1 MYDVTAYY
9 KTHFDGINIPGNI
22 ELLEQME
29 KKTFPAID
37 ILQDRA
43 LTSVTI
49 RANTEQT
56 ENIDYVKIG
65 SSYYFAVPHQTSP
78 DVCVLSLD
86 LDALLTMGGAE
97 NVEILDGYTERHHVA
112 SDEFGAYREND
123 PMLSPNRPLEIVS
136 AGILEPTGTGGDK
149 VVVQSTC
156 NLYVQSTKKTGT
168 VYTGTDEGGQEITVT
183 VPGVAGLKTIAHPN
197 FTKCSVSIP
206 GISGTKTTE
215 LPGTQLYDG
224 SDDTIIDGINKLR
237 GLGQESCILNQ
248 YILPTGYTSGD
259 SDNTGTYDAISGKK
273 GELSTGLPYVYTT
286 VKNQRLL
293 YGENNDYVIIS
304 PSTGNSAKFCP
315 EDIFH
320 TGDAAPV
327 VSWFSDPRPD
337 GKPYYRFKYYRGTD
351 ANFLENCITGLTW
364 QNAPLVYTDK
374 SGNILDTFRFETDQ
388 SYTKRRS
395 EQTVGKTR
403 RSVLSRGI
411 DLGKSLVSGVLDRDI
426 GTAASGIK
434 NALDFSADTAT
445 QYQGYE
451 QAAASKIAEYGFSQ
465 TIVSPEINFPRSE
478 SIRDFVG
485 NGVFVYRLRYHSI
498 DIQRL
503 DKILTM
509 YGYRTTDALEKSHFT
524 NRQYFNFVQCSSV
537 SIGGDY
543 PMYIR
548 ERAAQQLTGGVRV
561 WHVKP
566 NAGYYTT
573 GNPVKS

>member
-9 KTHFDGINIPGNI
+9 KTGFDGINIPGSI
-22 ELLEQME
+22 QLLEQME
-29 KKTFPAID
+29 KKTFPAINV
-37 ILQDRA
+37 LQDRA

-65 SSYYFAVPHQTSP
+65 SAYYFAVPHQSSP

-86 LDALLTMGGAE
+86 LDGLLTMGGAE

-112 SDEFGAYREND
+112 SDEFGVYREPD

-136 AGILEPTGTGGDK
+136 AGILEPSGTGNDK
-149 VVVQSTC
+149 TIVQSTC
-156 NLYVQSTKKTGT
+156 NLYAQANQKDGV
-168 VYTGTDEGGQEITVT
+168 VYTGADEGGQTISVA
-183 VPGVAGLKTIAHPN
+183 VPKVAGLKTIAHPN
-197 FTKCSVSIP
+197 FTSCSVAIP
-206 GISGTKTTE
+206 GINGTKTSE

-224 SDDTIIDGINKLR
+224 KNDTITKGINSVR

-248 YILPTGYTSGD
+248 YIIPDGYSLGD
-259 SDNTGTYDAISGKK
+259 PDNTGTYDGIAGKK
-273 GELSTGLPYVYTT
+273 GELATGLPYVYAA

-304 PSTGNSAKFCP
+304 PASGNSATFSP
-315 EDIFH
+315 EDIYH
-320 TGDAAPV
+320 AGDTAPTV
-327 VSWFSDPRPD
+327 AWFADPRPD
-337 GKPYYRFKYYRGTD
+337 GKPHYRFKYYRGTD
-351 ANFLENCITGLTW
+351 ASFLENCITGLTW

-374 SGNILDTFRFETDQ
+374 SGNILDTFRFNTDQ
-388 SYTKRRS
+388 DYTKRRS
-395 EQTVGKTR
+395 EATVGKTQR
-403 RSVLSRGI
+403 NLLSRGVQ
-411 DLGKSLVSGVLDRDI
+411 LGKDLVAGVLDRDL
-426 GTAASGIK
+426 GRAVSGLKTAMDVSG
-434 NALDFSADTAT
+434 DTAT

-451 QAAASKIAEYGFSQ
+451 RDSVSKISEYGFEQ
-465 TIVSPEINFPRSE
+465 TVIAPEIHFPRSE

-485 NGVFVYRLRYHSI
+485 NGVMVYRLRYHQV
-498 DIQRL
+498 DLTRL

-509 YGYRTTDALEKSHFT
+509 YGYRTTDVLEKSFFT

-537 SIGGDY
+537 SLGGDF

-566 NAGYYTT
+566 NASYYTS
-573 GNPVKS
+573 GNPVKA

>member
-9 KTHFDGINIPGNI
+9 KTGFDGINIPGNI

-29 KKTFPAID
+29 KKTFPAINV
-37 ILQDRA
+37 LQDRA

-65 SSYYFAVPHQTSP
+65 SAYYFAVPHQSSP
-78 DVCVLSLD
+78 DICVLSLE
-86 LDALLTMGGAE
+86 LDGLLTMGGAE

-112 SDEFGAYREND
+112 ADEFGAYREPD

-136 AGILEPTGTGGDK
+136 AGILEPSGTGADK
-149 VVVQSTC
+149 VIVQSTC
-156 NLYVQSTKKTGT
+156 NLYVQANQTDGV
-168 VYTGTDEGGQEITVT
+168 VYTGADEGGQTISVT
-183 VPGVAGLKTIAHPN
+183 VPKVAGLRTIAHPN
-197 FTKCSVSIP
+197 FTSCSVAIP

-224 SDDTIIDGINKLR
+224 GDDTIIKGVNNLR

-248 YILPTGYTSGD
+248 YIIPDGYALGD
-259 SDNTGTYDAISGKK
+259 PDNTGTYDRIAGKK
-273 GELSTGLPYVYTT
+273 GELATGLPYAYAT

-304 PSTGNSAKFCP
+304 PSSGNSATFSP
-315 EDIFH
+315 EDIYH
-320 TGDAAPV
+320 AGDAAPTV
-327 VSWFSDPRPD
+327 AWFADPRPD
-337 GKPYYRFKYYRGTD
+337 GKPYYRFKYYRGAE

-374 SGNILDTFRFETDQ
+374 SGNILDTFRFNTDQ
-388 SYTKRRS
+388 EYTRKRA
-395 EQTVGKTR
+395 ELNVGKTQRQIMRQGLSLGGDLIKTVLR
-403 RSVLSRGI
+403 RDRSAG
-411 DLGKSLVSGVLDRDI
+411 VSGM
-426 GTAASGIK
+426 GS
-434 NALDFSADTAT
+434 ALDFSADTAG

-451 QAAASKIAEYGFSQ
+451 QEGVSKISEYGFDQ
-465 TIVSPEINFPRSE
+465 TVVAPEIHFPRSE

-485 NGVFVYRLRYHSI
+485 NGVMVYRLRYHPV
-498 DIQRL
+498 DLTRL
-503 DKILTM
+503 DKKLTM
-509 YGYRTTDALEKSHFT
+509 YGYRTTDVLEKSFFT

-537 SIGGDY
+537 SLGGDF

-548 ERAAQQLTGGVRV
+548 ERAAQQLAGGVRV

-566 NAGYYTT
+566 NASYYTS